1 MLTRIQAHRRWRT
14 PPPLRRVSAIATVRF
29 THRGRR
35 MARRMM
41 IPTHDGKMYYWF
53 TYLHGETTHHFH
65 TSGGRFSVVGDVV
78 PEVESVP

>member
-1 MLTRIQAHRRWRT
+1 
-14 PPPLRRVSAIATVRF
+14 
-29 THRGRR
+29 